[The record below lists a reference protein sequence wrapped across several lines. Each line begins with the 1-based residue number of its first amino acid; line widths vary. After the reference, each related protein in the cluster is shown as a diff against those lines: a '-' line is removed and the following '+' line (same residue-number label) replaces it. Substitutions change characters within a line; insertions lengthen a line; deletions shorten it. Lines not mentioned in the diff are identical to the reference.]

1 MKKAELQT
9 HAQKHAVG
17 RRTGLRLV
25 AAGVAAAGAVALAG
39 APAHANNIYLEHIW
53 ANGVNVHMQA
63 NPQSCEADPGTYC
76 ALLGQINA
84 GDYYILC
91 QQYGESVTYDGYQS
105 NYWSMVTS
113 SIGTGYVSNVFF
125 TGPAKLPGV
134 PSCL

>member
-1 MKKAELQT
+1 MNRNAI
-9 HAQKHAVG
+9 G
-17 RRTGLRLV
+17 RGTGLRMA
-25 AAGVAAAGAVALAG
+25 AAGVAAAGAVALVG
-39 APAHANNIYLEHIW
+39 APAAHAQDIYPVHVW

-63 NPQSCEADPGTYC
+63 NPQSCEASPGTYC

-105 NYWSMVTS
+105 NYWAMVTS
-113 SIGTGYVSNVFF
+113 SIGTGYISNVFI

-134 PSCL
+134 PSCV